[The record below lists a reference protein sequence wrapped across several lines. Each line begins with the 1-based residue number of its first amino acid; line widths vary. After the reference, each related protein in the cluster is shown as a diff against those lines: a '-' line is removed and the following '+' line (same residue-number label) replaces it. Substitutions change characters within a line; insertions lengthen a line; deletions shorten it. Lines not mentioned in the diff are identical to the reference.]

1 MAVQKI
7 RIKLAA
13 YDHELVD
20 EAASRIVE
28 TMKKSGAKISGPIP
42 LPTEREIVT
51 ILRSP
56 HKYKDSREQFE
67 MRTYKRIIDIYSPNA
82 KLLDSIHLADTLLR
96 CSKAFCKSKKIIS
109 ILDCIPHNSR
119 PLCKLFHGPLLHSQS
134 SDILNRHR
142 TPHQR
147 PKRDRRLDLSFSL
160 TQEIHG
166 ELLDVAV

>member
-56 HKYKDSREQFE
+56 HKYKDAREQFE
-67 MRTYKRIIDIYSPNA
+67 LRTYKRLIDIYSPNA
-82 KLLDSIHLADTLLR
+82 KTIDSL
-96 CSKAFCKSKKIIS
+96 SK
-109 ILDCIPHNSR
+109 
-119 PLCKLFHGPLLHSQS
+119 
-134 SDILNRHR
+134 
-142 TPHQR
+142 
-147 PKRDRRLDLSFSL
+147 LDLPAG
-160 TQEIHG
+160 I
-166 ELLDVAV
+166 DVKIKL